1 MTVKQL
7 LGFLCT
13 CSRRKHGKERR
24 ETTRGIDMKGREEKK
39 EGKKGKAWERKNR
52 KGKKEIC

>member
-1 MTVKQL
+1 VKQL

-39 EGKKGKAWERKNR
+39 EGKKGKAWDMKNR